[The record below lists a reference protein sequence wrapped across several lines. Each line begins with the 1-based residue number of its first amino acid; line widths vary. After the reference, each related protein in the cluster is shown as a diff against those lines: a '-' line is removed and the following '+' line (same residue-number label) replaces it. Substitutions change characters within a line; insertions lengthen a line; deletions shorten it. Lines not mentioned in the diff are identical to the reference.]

1 MKKVVRFVSV
11 ACVLIGIAFS
21 YYSFSQSE
29 TCTLQANGSGHC
41 EPIIGPNGSAVGFHC
56 VSGMGYPPCYF

>member
-11 ACVLIGIAFS
+11 ACVLIGIA
-21 YYSFSQSE
+21 FSQSE

-56 VSGMGYPPCYF
+56 VSGTGYPPCYF